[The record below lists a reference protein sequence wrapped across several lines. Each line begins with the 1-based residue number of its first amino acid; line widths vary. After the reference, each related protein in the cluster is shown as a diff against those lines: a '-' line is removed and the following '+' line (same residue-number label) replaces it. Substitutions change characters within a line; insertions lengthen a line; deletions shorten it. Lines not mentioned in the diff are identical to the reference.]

1 MRPHTEGITMATF
14 KQYETVKGKFWKYRA
29 YLGIDETTGKDK
41 RIEKRGFKTKKEAQL
56 SLSRL
61 QLDYDKNGS
70 VSNTKYTY
78 NDMYLLW
85 LEQYKNT
92 VKESTLAKTQ
102 RTFKNHILPFF
113 GQYRIDK
120 IKPTYCQKAINL
132 WHEKKLVKYKIMM
145 NYTSKVFAYAI
156 SLNLLTD
163 NPTKRITTPKVIE
176 DVTEDVLKNY
186 YTKEE
191 LKLFFDC
198 IQKEDIYRDLTL
210 FRVLAFTGARK
221 GEILSLTWQD
231 INFKDNTIRINKA
244 LAQGLN
250 NKLIIQTPKT
260 KTSVRTIS
268 IDPKT
273 TEILKEWRKKQKEF
287 YFMQGLNTLSPKQ
300 LVFSNHNNE
309 LLQPHHTYTV
319 LNKII
324 TKYNLKRITT
334 HGFRHTH
341 CSLLFESG
349 ASIQEVQ
356 DRLGHSDVQTT
367 MNIYTHVTEKAKE
380 QTADKFAQ
388 YVSF

>member
-1 MRPHTEGITMATF
+1 MATF
-14 KQYETVKGKFWKYRA
+14 KQYETEKGKFWKYRA
-29 YLGIDETTGKDK
+29 YLGTDETTGKDK
-41 RIEKRGFKTKKEAQL
+41 RVEKRGFKTKKEAQL

-70 VSNTKYTY
+70 VNNTKYTY

-120 IKPTYCQKAINL
+120 IKPTYCQKAVNL

-163 NPTKRITTPKVIE
+163 NPTKRITIPKVIE
-176 DVTEDVLKNY
+176 DVTEDVLKNF

-198 IQKEDIYRDLTL
+198 IEKENIYRDLTL

-287 YFMQGLNTLSPKQ
+287 YFM
-300 LVFSNHNNE
+300 
-309 LLQPHHTYTV
+309 
-319 LNKII
+319 
-324 TKYNLKRITT
+324 
-334 HGFRHTH
+334 
-341 CSLLFESG
+341 
-349 ASIQEVQ
+349 
-356 DRLGHSDVQTT
+356 
-367 MNIYTHVTEKAKE
+367 
-380 QTADKFAQ
+380 
-388 YVSF
+388 

>member
-1 MRPHTEGITMATF
+1 
-14 KQYETVKGKFWKYRA
+14 
-29 YLGIDETTGKDK
+29 
-41 RIEKRGFKTKKEAQL
+41 
-56 SLSRL
+56 
-61 QLDYDKNGS
+61 
-70 VSNTKYTY
+70 
-78 NDMYLLW
+78 MYLLW

-120 IKPTYCQKAINL
+120 IKPTYCQKAVNL

-163 NPTKRITTPKVIE
+163 NPTKRITIPKVIE
-176 DVTEDVLKNY
+176 DVTEDVLKNF

-198 IQKEDIYRDLTL
+198 IEKENIYRDLTL

-273 TEILKEWRKKQKEF
+273 TEILKEWRKK
-287 YFMQGLNTLSPKQ
+287 T
-300 LVFSNHNNE
+300 
-309 LLQPHHTYTV
+309 
-319 LNKII
+319 
-324 TKYNLKRITT
+324 KRI
-334 HGFRHTH
+334 
-341 CSLLFESG
+341 LFHAGIEHP
-349 ASIQEVQ
+349 I
-356 DRLGHSDVQTT
+356 T
-367 MNIYTHVTEKAKE
+367 
-380 QTADKFAQ
+380 
-388 YVSF
+388 